1 MEATQTMTA
10 LPFDLLG
17 AFFAGQFILA
27 AVGVF
32 IGFKLLEINWG
43 LGFTGSIAL
52 GLSILAGQW
61 YVGDIIW
68 DPGLGVTQ
76 LLETVLVS
84 LAGAILGIMLVLT
97 LFEPDTGHDES
108 TDDHRFSDH
117 SPPSTDEDVDLPG
130 GLGED

>member
-1 MEATQTMTA
+1 MTA
-10 LPFDLLG
+10 LPFELLA
-17 AFFAGQFILA
+17 AFFVGQFILA

-43 LGFTGSIAL
+43 LGFIGSIAL

-76 LLETVLVS
+76 LLVTVLVS
-84 LAGAILGIMLVLT
+84 LAGAILGIMVVLT
-97 LFEPDTGHDES
+97 LFEPDTADDES
-108 TDDHRFSDH
+108 TDNHRLAG
-117 SPPSTDEDVDLPG
+117 PSGSSNSEAVDLPG